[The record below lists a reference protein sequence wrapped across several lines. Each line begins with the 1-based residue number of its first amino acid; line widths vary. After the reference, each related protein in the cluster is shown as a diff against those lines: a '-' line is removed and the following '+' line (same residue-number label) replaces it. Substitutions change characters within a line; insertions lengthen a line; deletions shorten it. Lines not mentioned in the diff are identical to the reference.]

1 MKSVRINISLP
12 EDVHSELSKEVESR
26 KRSKFITD
34 AIKCLIKERRDQ
46 RLASEYQE
54 AAAEIRRINKE
65 LEGVIRDG
73 LD

>member
-1 MKSVRINISLP
+1 MRSVRINISLP

-26 KRSKFITD
+26 KRSKFITE
-34 AIKCLIKERRDQ
+34 AIKSLIKERRDL

-54 AAAEIRRINKE
+54 ASAEIRRINQE
-65 LEGVIRDG
+65 LEGVIGDG

>member
-26 KRSKFITD
+26 KRSKFIAE
-34 AIKCLIKERRDQ
+34 AIKRLIKERRDL

-54 AAAEIRRINKE
+54 AAAEIRRINEE
-65 LEGVIRDG
+65 LEGVIGDG

>member
-26 KRSKFITD
+26 KRSKFIAE
-34 AIKCLIKERRDQ
+34 AIKRLIKERRDL

-54 AAAEIRRINKE
+54 AAVEIRRINEE
-65 LEGVIRDG
+65 LEGVIGDG

>member
-12 EDVHSELSKEVESR
+12 EDVHLELSKEVESR
-26 KRSKFITD
+26 KRSKFISE
-34 AIKCLIKERRDQ
+34 AIKRLIKERRDQ

-54 AAAEIRRINKE
+54 AAAEIRRINEE